1 VSAVWTIAIE
11 ALSWMELEGT
21 SLAAAVTRT
30 SSQLGIHD
38 HRQVAAARHLVRE
51 CLRRRNF
58 IDAIIAHALAPEAP
72 TAFSLGVQAFL
83 RLYTYETTFT
93 AAGRAAGVP
102 LAALGRRIL
111 GWKTVRPVEEAL
123 GRILAVNP
131 LALLNDRDEIERI
144 SLRTFHPPWFT
155 RYCIRLLG
163 RRDAL
168 QLLTTRE
175 DGAHSILC
183 VNPFQA
189 GEAAVLSTL
198 AAQGVNVEP
207 VAALPYVYRLM
218 ETPVPLTRLPAFR
231 DGTIFLPT
239 LAACLAVVAGK
250 PTAGD
255 RILDVGATHS
265 GKAAYA
271 ALFLQE
277 SGRVI
282 AVDYPS
288 RRMMRLQAQL
298 RRLGLPHVTVVAAD
312 PASTLPVA
320 GTADVIYVSPPSSGS
335 GAFWRTAAKWRGSAV
350 VTPMRERQWRLLT
363 ASVKSLS
370 PRGRIVYS
378 TSSILVEENELI
390 IERFIQEHPDFLL
403 ADVTPR
409 LGRPGLRGQGEALRI
424 YPHQHHVDGTFIAC
438 LVRGAEVDF

>member
-1 VSAVWTIAIE
+1 MSAVWTIAIE

-30 SSQLGIHD
+30 ASQLGIHD
-38 HRQVAAARHLVRE
+38 RRSVAAARRLIRE

-58 IDAIIAHALAPEAP
+58 IDAIIAHALAPGDP

-83 RLYTYETTFT
+83 RLFTYETKFT

-111 GWKTVRPVEEAL
+111 GWKTVRPVEEAF
-123 GRILAVNP
+123 GRILAIDP
-131 LALLNDRDEIERI
+131 LALLDDRDEIDRI

-168 QLLTTRE
+168 QLLTAQG

-189 GEAAVLSTL
+189 GEAAVLSSL
-198 AAQGVNVEP
+198 AAQGVTVEP
-207 VAALPYVYRLM
+207 VAALPYVYRVV

-231 DGTIFLPT
+231 DGAIFLPPLT
-239 LAACLAVVAGK
+239 ACLAVVAGK
-250 PTAGD
+250 PTTDAT
-255 RILDVGATHS
+255 ILDVGATHG

-271 ALFLQE
+271 ALFLQG

-288 RRMMRLQAQL
+288 RRMTRLQAQL
-298 RRLGLPHVTVVAAD
+298 RRLGLPRVTVVAAD
-312 PASTLPVA
+312 PASALPVTA
-320 GTADVIYVSPPSSGS
+320 TADVIYVSPPSSGS

-350 VTPMRERQWRLLT
+350 VTLMRERQWRLLT
-363 ASVKSLS
+363 ASVNSLS
-370 PRGRIVYS
+370 PHGRIVYS
-378 TSSILVEENELI
+378 TSSILIEENELI
-390 IERFIQEHPDFLL
+390 IERFVREHPDFLL

-409 LGRPGLRGQGEALRI
+409 LGRPGLRGQGEALRL